1 MPIFKCGPFFAAAI
15 AALRP
20 AKPEPQIIKSNS
32 TESTILRQTCLG
44 RDKYVVIVRH
54 DPKSSYI
61 SLVISLVM
69 ISEWFQ
75 RVGSSVPRGFSRYFI
90 LELLKKKEQ
99 TGKEIIDYAVEQSN
113 GIWKP
118 SPGLIYPLLGRLL
131 DEGLIQETKDGKY
144 QLTKKGA
151 ETAQDVDKVNDI
163 VKKQLDVLF
172 RLGNVGRF
180 VAMDLLEKISSMG
193 AILSSNV
200 ANMTTEE
207 TEKYRK
213 FLQEELKKIDAKD
226 VKKKG
231 KEIKI
236 E

>member
-1 MPIFKCGPFFAAAI
+1 
-15 AALRP
+15 
-20 AKPEPQIIKSNS
+20 
-32 TESTILRQTCLG
+32 
-44 RDKYVVIVRH
+44 
-54 DPKSSYI
+54 
-61 SLVISLVM
+61 M

-90 LELLKKKEQ
+90 LELLKEKNR

-131 DEGLIQETKDGKY
+131 DEGLIEESNDGKY
-144 QLTKKGA
+144 QLTKKGSD
-151 ETAQDVDKVNDI
+151 TAQDVDKINDI

-180 VAMDLLEKISSMG
+180 VAMDLLEKIFSMG
-193 AILSSNV
+193 SVLS
-200 ANMTTEE
+200 ANISHMTEE
-207 TEKYRK
+207 ETKKYKTFLEDELEKIK
-213 FLQEELKKIDAKD
+213 EQEN
-226 VKKKG
+226 KKKPRR
-231 KEIKI
+231 IKI

>member
-1 MPIFKCGPFFAAAI
+1 
-15 AALRP
+15 
-20 AKPEPQIIKSNS
+20 
-32 TESTILRQTCLG
+32 
-44 RDKYVVIVRH
+44 
-54 DPKSSYI
+54 
-61 SLVISLVM
+61 M

-90 LELLKKKEQ
+90 LELLKKKSH

-131 DEGLIQETKDGKY
+131 DEGLIEETKDGKY
-144 QLTKKGA
+144 QLTKKGS
-151 ETAQDVDKVNDI
+151 ETAEDVDKINDI

-172 RLGNVGRF
+172 RIGNVGRF
-180 VAMDLLEKISSMG
+180 VAIDLLEKISTMG
-193 AILSSNV
+193 SILSANV
-200 ANMTTEE
+200 ANMTNEE
-207 TEKYRK
+207 TQKYKK
-213 FLQEELKKIDAKD
+213 FLKDELKKIEEEN

-231 KEIKI
+231 KHIKI

>member
-1 MPIFKCGPFFAAAI
+1 
-15 AALRP
+15 
-20 AKPEPQIIKSNS
+20 
-32 TESTILRQTCLG
+32 
-44 RDKYVVIVRH
+44 
-54 DPKSSYI
+54 
-61 SLVISLVM
+61 M

-90 LELLKKKEQ
+90 LELLKKKAH
-99 TGKEIIDYAVEQSN
+99 TGKEIINYAVEQSN

-131 DEGLIQETKDGKY
+131 DEGLIEETKDGRY

-151 ETAQDVDKVNDI
+151 ETAQDVDKVNEI

-180 VAMDLLEKISSMG
+180 VAIDILEKISTMG
-193 AILSSNV
+193 SILSSNF
-200 ANMTTEE
+200 ANLTEDE
-207 TEKYRK
+207 TKKYKEFLELELEKI
-213 FLQEELKKIDAKD
+213 QDKD